1 MLFHTVDTRAGLH
14 TQTNQL
20 QTFHIKISTLSS
32 FQLTVGSHIKI
43 VSSFRICW
51 IMFLERYMQD
61 NIHCLKS
68 GRLLSLG
75 VYLMC
80 VKIMHAIY
88 ITPFFPRF
96 IQLTLTFG
104 LYTGALS
111 WPFMSCNVSQRIT
124 LLEVQDETCTVFE
137 PSLLTQIRIIDPSL
151 VHFTLQ
157 FHCKDKGGM
166 RAVKYFCE
174 NILHRQH
181 PKLVQDVVDVP
192 FSVVCNFNFPSFSS
206 ISFIE
211 HKIEF
216 SQWMR
221 GPKGWPIATLPT
233 CSYKV
238 GH

>member
-1 MLFHTVDTRAGLH
+1 MRKNHACDL
-14 TQTNQL
+14 
-20 QTFHIKISTLSS
+20 
-32 FQLTVGSHIKI
+32 
-43 VSSFRICW
+43 
-51 IMFLERYMQD
+51 Y
-61 NIHCLKS
+61 
-68 GRLLSLG
+68 
-75 VYLMC
+75 
-80 VKIMHAIY
+80 HAILWT
-88 ITPFFPRF
+88 IHSVDIDSRTVHWN
-96 IQLTLTFG
+96 IVMT
-104 LYTGALS
+104 
-111 WPFMSCNVSQRIT
+111 FMSCNVSRRIT